1 MHTSTPASR
10 HRSIVGCSWRGS
22 WPAPKP
28 HVDRPLDLGRIAP
41 DFSTV
46 SLEDLALVAP
56 LTEIGK
62 GRVPVLRKPSD
73 DPERASFAVATDR
86 DRRMRTLDRLR
97 LTPGVGQREV
107 LSGEVRPRLGQQ
119 RDDDLYAF
127 LELIHPLFERWQTDT
142 ERVGLVL
149 VPAGTEPDDQST
161 PADDV
166 GGCRDVGQHGRV
178 SVRHASDLAA
188 KTDPRRCCRHRSKH
202 RPPLETW
209 TAAVGE
215 DRFEMV
221 EVPSALEDLEL
232 VCGPPHREHRVP
244 AGIHRCCL
252 QSKAHPEQ
260 RIPIQ
265 PAATLHDNA
274 DEYRASRC
282 MTDATTIA

>member
-1 MHTSTPASR
+1 LTD
-10 HRSIVGCSWRGS
+10 RSISVGS
-22 WPAPKP
+22 
-28 HVDRPLDLGRIAP
+28 RPTSAQCP
-41 DFSTV
+41 
-46 SLEDLALVAP
+46 LEDLALVAP

-107 LSGEVRPRLGQQ
+107 LPGEVRPRLGQQ

-149 VPAGTEPDDQST
+149 VPAGPEPDDQST

-166 GGCRDVGQHGRV
+166 GGCRDAGQHGRV

-202 RPPLETW
+202 GPRLETW
-209 TAAVGE
+209 AAAVGE

-221 EVPSALEDLEL
+221 EVPGALEDLEL

-244 AGIHRCCL
+244 GGVIGAVF
-252 QSKAHPEQ
+252 SPK
-260 RIPIQ
+260 RIPSKV
-265 PAATLHDNA
+265 
-274 DEYRASRC
+274 SRSSRRRRSL
-282 MTDATTIA
+282 TTPIDQCDRQV